1 MEYLYIILF
10 LIGLLGGLL
19 SGLFGIG
26 GGVIYIV
33 ILAEYFHLYPCENM
47 TETQQVLVIIANS
60 LFAIFFSG
68 LSGTI
73 KQYLSK
79 NFYPK
84 IFIPLGLMASLSS
97 VLTSYLLTN
106 VHYDKKIF
114 VLFLSILIITLSL
127 RNVLEKQRDMSDKEK
142 EFTGLKKIV
151 LGIGLG
157 IIVALT
163 GLGGGAVLVPVLSV
177 LVKMDY
183 KKAISISLGFI
194 LITSFFTTVYN
205 FLQNT
210 TFASSCGIYI
220 GMIKPDLV
228 LPMVIGIMIATPF
241 GVSINQRLSDK
252 NLKLGF
258 MIFTFIIISRMIY
271 TTFTQ

>member
-1 MEYLYIILF
+1 M
-10 LIGLLGGLL
+10 
-19 SGLFGIG
+19 
-26 GGVIYIV
+26 IYIV

>member
-1 MEYLYIILF
+1 M
-10 LIGLLGGLL
+10 IGLVGGFL

-33 ILAEYFHLYPCENM
+33 ILAEYFRLYPCDNM
-47 TETQQVLVIIANS
+47 SETQLVLVIIANS

-73 KQYLSK
+73 KQFLSK

-84 IFIPLGLMASLSS
+84 IFIPLGILASISS

-106 VHYDKKIF
+106 VHYNKKIF

-127 RNVLEKQRDMSDKEK
+127 RNVMEKKRMSTDIEK
-142 EFTGLKKIV
+142 EFTWLKKII
-151 LGIGLG
+151 LGLMLG

-163 GLGGGAVLVPVLSV
+163 GLGGGAVLVPALSV
-177 LVKMDY
+177 LIKMDY

-210 TFASSCGIYI
+210 SFASSCGMYI

-228 LPMVIGIMIATPF
+228 LPMVIGIMIATPL
-241 GVSINQRLSDK
+241 GVSINQRMADK

-258 MIFTFIIISRMIY
+258 LIFTFIIISRMIY